1 VILGVDIIIK
11 TRYTLNMM
19 RKQGEMNMIE
29 VGTEVIGNWGAMHP
43 ISEGV
48 VVAVTESGYTIEWEE
63 EDEYSGAETITCSYP
78 FGDIKR
84 EGETSINGSPIG
96 VFVKEDVEVTND
108 DIKMDPSSKP
118 AYIIKTK

>member
-19 RKQGEMNMIE
+19 RKQGEISMIE

-48 VVAVTESGYTIEWEE
+48 VVAMTESGYTVEWAE
-63 EDEYSGAETITCSYP
+63 EDEYSGAETIICSYP
-78 FGDIKR
+78 IGDIKR

-96 VFVKEDVEVTND
+96 VFVKEDVEITND
-108 DIKMDPSSKP
+108 DIKMDSSKP

>member
-48 VVAVTESGYTIEWEE
+48 VVAVTESGYTVEWEE
-63 EDEYSGAETITCSYP
+63 EDEYSGADTLTLLLSY
-78 FGDIKR
+78 R
-84 EGETSINGSPIG
+84 
-96 VFVKEDVEVTND
+96 
-108 DIKMDPSSKP
+108 
-118 AYIIKTK
+118 

>member
-1 VILGVDIIIK
+1 MLDFIIK
-11 TRYTLNMM
+11 IKYTLNMM
-19 RKQGEMNMIE
+19 RKQGEISMIE

-48 VVAVTESGYTIEWEE
+48 VVAMTESGYTVEWAE
-63 EDEYSGAETITCSYP
+63 EDEYSGAETIICSYP
-78 FGDIKR
+78 IGDIKR

-108 DIKMDPSSKP
+108 DIKMDPSKP

>member
-19 RKQGEMNMIE
+19 RKQGEISMIE

-48 VVAVTESGYTIEWEE
+48 VVAMTESGYTVEWAE
-63 EDEYSGAETITCSYP
+63 EDEYSGADTLTCSYSI
-78 FGDIKR
+78 GDIKR

-108 DIKMDPSSKP
+108 DIKMDPSKP

>member
-1 VILGVDIIIK
+1 MVDIIIK
-11 TRYTLNMM
+11 TRYTLYMM
-19 RKQGEMNMIE
+19 RKQGEFDMIE
-29 VGTEVIGNWGAMHP
+29 VGTEVVGNWGAIHP

-48 VVAVTESGYTIEWEE
+48 VVAVTESGYTVEWEE

-78 FGDIKR
+78 FGKIKR

-108 DIKMDPSSKP
+108 DIKMDPSKP